1 MITSRLHYLISI
13 ILLLSFITIGCEGP
27 AGPDG
32 DSGPQGEQGP
42 EGPMGEQGLQGEEG
56 PQGPEG
62 PEGPPGTAN
71 VIYSDWMDID
81 WNRDDDPTYKAMY
94 IPESRVMGDF
104 IAEGTLMVY
113 AKEEIGGDAIVVP
126 LPYVSGSDFLSFAIA
141 DLPSDGAQGIIVVLT
156 STDGS
161 NVSDF
166 TGAQVRYVMI
176 PGGVPAKMKNDFMED
191 YQAVKDYYGIPN

>member
-1 MITSRLHYLISI
+1 MIRSRLFYLLSI
-13 ILLLSFITIGCEGP
+13 ILFLSFTNIACEGP

-32 DSGPQGEQGP
+32 DPGPQGEQGP
-42 EGPMGEQGLQGEEG
+42 AGPEGPAGSDGAEG
-56 PQGPEG
+56 PQGPQGE
-62 PEGPPGTAN
+62 PGTAN
-71 VIYSDWMDID
+71 VIYSDWMNID

-94 IPESRVMGDF
+94 IPESRVIGDF
-104 IAEGTLMVY
+104 MAEGTLMVY
-113 AKEEIGGDAIVVP
+113 AKDESSGDAIVVP

-141 DLPSDGAQGIIVVLT
+141 DFPSDGSQGIIVVLT

-176 PGGVPAKMKNDFMED
+176 PGGVAAKAEGDFLKD
-191 YQAVKDYYGIPN
+191 YSAVAEYYGIPN